1 MKSIFFD
8 EVDNTQDFAMNEF
21 KEEPLL
27 IVSKAQ
33 TFGRGTNQ
41 NKWQNADQSL
51 AASLVFNKKIV
62 NFTKTL
68 IPLLAGYSYV
78 SLIKNQNL
86 KLKWPNDI
94 IFKNDKVGGV
104 LVEENNKLVCI
115 GLGVNY
121 FWENPSLPGAGAIY
135 DEKQDDQKIF
145 QDAEEWGKTIL
156 NYIKNEDF
164 SLENYTSKLTTLG
177 KLVEYPEG

>member
-8 EVDNTQDFAMNEF
+8 EVDNTQDFAINQF

-33 TFGRGTNQ
+33 TSGRGTNQ

-51 AASLVFNKKIV
+51 ATSLVFNKKIV

-78 SLIKNQNL
+78 SIIKNQNL

-94 IFKNDKVGGV
+94 IFN
-104 LVEENNKLVCI
+104 L
-115 GLGVNY
+115 
-121 FWENPSLPGAGAIY
+121 SLIH
-135 DEKQDDQKIF
+135 I
-145 QDAEEWGKTIL
+145 
-156 NYIKNEDF
+156 
-164 SLENYTSKLTTLG
+164 
-177 KLVEYPEG
+177 

>member
-51 AASLVFNKKIV
+51 ATSLVFNKKIV
-62 NFTKTL
+62 N
-68 IPLLAGYSYV
+68 LLSV
-78 SLIKNQNL
+78 
-86 KLKWPNDI
+86 
-94 IFKNDKVGGV
+94 F
-104 LVEENNKLVCI
+104 
-115 GLGVNY
+115 
-121 FWENPSLPGAGAIY
+121 
-135 DEKQDDQKIF
+135 
-145 QDAEEWGKTIL
+145 
-156 NYIKNEDF
+156 
-164 SLENYTSKLTTLG
+164 LEI
-177 KLVEYPEG
+177 